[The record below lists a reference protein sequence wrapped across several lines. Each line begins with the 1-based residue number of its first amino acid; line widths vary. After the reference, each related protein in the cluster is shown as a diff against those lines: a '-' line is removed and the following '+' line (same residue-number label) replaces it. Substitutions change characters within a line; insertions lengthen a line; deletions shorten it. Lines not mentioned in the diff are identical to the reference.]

1 MSISIIFPIE
11 VGDNG
16 NVVTASSSTVVKR
29 TAFGV
34 SSYADQSAVA
44 AIKQNFKML
53 LLTRKG
59 EYVMD
64 ANYGI
69 GLPDYL
75 FMQEQEIDTD
85 LLGAEIREQV
95 SEYMP
100 YMTISEVNISIDEL
114 SPTLAIRVVFY
125 YNGLTIPEVFEL
137 EVI

>member
-1 MSISIIFPIE
+1 MAISIIYPIE

-16 NVVTASSSTVVKR
+16 NVVTANSTSVVMR
-29 TAFGV
+29 TGIGMT
-34 SSYADQSAVA
+34 SYADQSSTE

-64 ANYGI
+64 LNYGI

-85 LLGAEIREQV
+85 ALEGEIRNQV
-95 SEYMP
+95 STYLP
-100 YMTISEVNISIDEL
+100 YMTISKIEIKIDEINPVML
-114 SPTLAIRVVFY
+114 IRVEFY
-125 YNGLTIPEVFEL
+125 YNGILIPEIFEL
-137 EVI
+137 EVN